1 MEMKDTNLPA
11 PDRSLSVQE
20 RDEWQAI
27 HASFRSGSVMTG
39 SVVGVDEHEFDIV
52 PEGRKRAVRK
62 TVRCLIVIPY
72 RVKIIIPENEIFIE
86 EGDFTPPVIQ
96 SICGADISFIVTHI
110 DRENGVALASRKQAL
125 EQIRRVNAR
134 RKITEGQRVE
144 VDIIS
149 VGRDV
154 CTVSYRGY
162 DMLLPQKEVSHT
174 IISDLRDIMQP
185 GEKRYAVVKE
195 FDIDKKILRVSIKET
210 IPHPFDGV
218 ETRHPIGSTRRATIV
233 GKYAGGVYCRLYDGV
248 TDVLCSYAT
257 MQFDGD
263 YVIGDCVEIL
273 IRKYNYDRKLIFG
286 KVLRKK
292 HAR

>member
-218 ETRHPIGSTRRATIV
+218 ETRHPIGSTRIATIV

>member
-1 MEMKDTNLPA
+1 MEMKDTNLSA
-11 PDRSLSVQE
+11 SDRSLSIQE

-52 PEGRKRAVRK
+52 PEGKKRAVRK

-86 EGDFTPPVIQ
+86 GGNFTPPVIQ

-162 DMLLPQKEVSHT
+162 DTLLPQKEVSHT

-218 ETRHPIGSTRRATIV
+218 ETRHPIGSTRIATIV